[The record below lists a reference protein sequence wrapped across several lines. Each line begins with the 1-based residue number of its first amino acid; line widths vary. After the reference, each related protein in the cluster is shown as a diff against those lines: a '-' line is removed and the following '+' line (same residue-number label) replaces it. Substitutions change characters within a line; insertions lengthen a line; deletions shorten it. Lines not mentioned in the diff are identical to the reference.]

1 MSSEPLLRVDSLS
14 KTYRVGQ
21 SEVHALKNVSFEL
34 GAGTSMSI
42 TGYSGSGKSTLLGL
56 IGGLDRPTSGD
67 ICLGGKSYRLMS
79 EADLAALRRKRI
91 GFIFQT
97 FNLLPALTAFEN
109 VYLSARLA
117 GLPHREARARTN
129 DLLKAVGLAARC
141 EHRPA
146 QLSGGEQQRVAIARA
161 LVTKPILLLAD
172 EPTGDLDSQN
182 GAIVA
187 DLLLELSRNQDSSCI
202 IVTHNAEL
210 AAQTDFAM
218 TLRDGLVVQGGSTP
232 C

>member
-1 MSSEPLLRVDSLS
+1 MSSVPLLKVESLA
-14 KTYRVGQ
+14 KKYRVGE
-21 SEVHALKNVSFEL
+21 SEVYALKDVSFEL
-34 GAGTSMSI
+34 EAGTSMSI

-67 ICLGGKSYRLMS
+67 IYLAGKPYRAMS
-79 EADLAALRRKRI
+79 EADLAALRRKQI

-129 DLLKAVGLAARC
+129 GLLEAVGLIARC

-161 LVTKPILLLAD
+161 LVTRPRLLLAD

-187 DLLLELSRNQDSSCI
+187 NLLLELSRNQESSCI

-210 AAQTDFAM
+210 AAQTDLSI
-218 TLRDGLVVQGGSTP
+218 TLRDGLVVQGGTTR